1 LYLNEGGRVSPE
13 EVVRK
18 FCELVGQKDLAGVE
32 GLFDEAVV
40 YQNVGTEPAAGR
52 EASLEALRFQFD
64 MFDPIVFL
72 LRNLAVDN
80 NVVLMERV
88 DEVTANGVAPP
99 VPVMGTFEVRDGRI
113 VAWRDYFDIGLTG
126 RLMAGED
133 VASLLPS

>member
-1 LYLNEGGRVSPE
+1 MKEGRVSPE

-40 YQNVGTEPAAGR
+40 YHNVGTEPAVGR
-52 EASLEALRFQFD
+52 EASLAALKFQFD
-64 MFDPIVFL
+64 MFDPIVFR

-80 NVVLMERV
+80 NIVLTERV
-88 DEVTANGVAPP
+88 DEVTANGVAAP

-113 VAWRDYFDIGLTG
+113 VAWRDYFDLGLTG

-133 VASLLPS
+133 VQSLLPI

>member
-1 LYLNEGGRVSPE
+1 MSPE

-40 YQNVGTEPAAGR
+40 YHNVGTEPAVGR
-52 EASLEALRFQFD
+52 EASLAALKFQFD
-64 MFDPIVFL
+64 MFDPIVFR

-80 NVVLMERV
+80 NIVLTERV
-88 DEVTANGVAPP
+88 DEVTANGVAAP

-113 VAWRDYFDIGLTG
+113 VAWRDYFDLGLTG

-133 VASLLPS
+133 VQSLLPI

>member
-1 LYLNEGGRVSPE
+1 MSPE

-40 YQNVGTEPAAGR
+40 YHNVGTEPAVGR
-52 EASLEALRFQFD
+52 EASLEALKFQFD
-64 MFDPIVFL
+64 VFDPIVFR

-80 NVVLMERV
+80 NVVLTERV
-88 DEVTANGVAPP
+88 DEVTANGVAAP
-99 VPVMGTFEVRDGRI
+99 VPVMGTFEVRDERI

-133 VASLLPS
+133 VASLLPI

>member
-1 LYLNEGGRVSPE
+1 MSPE

-40 YQNVGTEPAAGR
+40 YHNVGTEPAVGR
-52 EASLEALRFQFD
+52 EASLEALKFQFD
-64 MFDPIVFL
+64 MFDPIVFR

-80 NVVLMERV
+80 NVVLTERV
-88 DEVTANGVAPP
+88 DEVTANGVAAP